1 MAVATLTSKGQITLP
16 KEIREQLKL
25 QPGDR
30 VEFLVGPDGRI
41 TVWPVTSDVTIL
53 KGLIPKPKQPVT
65 REAMRAAIKQRG
77 GRPYGASIRMCSSG
91 ISFRTIPPN
100 PKPRRNLLKSS
111 ALRKIPD
118 FLTTWCCVKRFGF
131 WRAVTDNQRRRW

>member
-16 KEIREQLKL
+16 KEIREQLQL

-30 VEFLVGPDGRI
+30 VEFLVEPDGRV

-65 REAMRAAIKQRG
+65 LEAMRAAIKQRD
-77 GRPYGASIRMCSSG
+77 GRP
-91 ISFRTIPPN
+91 
-100 PKPRRNLLKSS
+100 
-111 ALRKIPD
+111 
-118 FLTTWCCVKRFGF
+118 
-131 WRAVTDNQRRRW
+131 